1 MAAYRSAD
9 KIRQLLLVCFV
20 QEKYLW
26 KLLCVC
32 CTGFLALQ
40 LLLDCFLVKP
50 TGSSF
55 QQLPLAAEN
64 IPDILVCREIGFDP
78 RKLRKYGYTKV
89 SEYYDGMDISG
100 KFVGWSGMENY
111 EPLRNL
117 NNF

>member
-9 KIRQLLLVCFV
+9 KIRQLILVCFV

-55 QQLPLAAEN
+55 QWMPLCAGDVPN
-64 IPDILVCREIGFDP
+64 ILVCNEVGFEP
-78 RKLRKYGYTKV
+78 RQLRKYEHKKV
-89 SEYYDGMDISG
+89 SDYNDGIDITG
-100 KFVGWSGMENY
+100 KVMNQ
-111 EPLRNL
+111 
-117 NNF
+117 